1 MAVMHDK
8 CRYGVRKLAW
18 FAAGFAATVGC
29 AVYLLP
35 VGARLPLG
43 VLCVC
48 VLVLLRQIRAWDTRR
63 ACCAL
68 LGICIGLG
76 WLGVYDRG
84 QVAPAVKLDGQ
95 TLVLEGTVTGWPEA
109 MDYGW
114 QVDVHMDGHRVRLRC
129 DEQGENLAPGD
140 RITTVAYCTAVRN
153 EAGVTDLR
161 YAAQGIFLR
170 AKAYGAL
177 TVVRPERVPVIL
189 LPTHLTRQLKENIAR
204 SFSHETAPLIKAIV
218 TGDRGDCSEGL
229 ENTIRRTGLSHTTAV
244 SGMHLSCLVG
254 FLLLLFGSGKR
265 GTFLVTLPVVVL
277 VTLMAG
283 CTPSIIR
290 AAVMLILVQLAPL
303 FSRENDGPT
312 ALATA
317 LLVLLVFDPYSIAGV
332 GLQLSFAAMAGLLFC
347 SQPIRDRLLLWLAPK
362 ADGRLL
368 LKVYRRFAYVLA
380 NTLSATLSTML
391 FTTPL
396 TAFYFGQFTLI
407 APVANLLVLWAV
419 SVLFCGGLLVG
430 TLPGVLFWL
439 TGLIEGAAQYMLGV
453 MQWLSRFPFASVPS
467 REPFYLLWVLLVY
480 AISLLAVFLP
490 GRKRLLPTLT
500 TVALTLVAAVLLT
513 NLSFYAGDMGVWVLD
528 VGQGQSVL
536 VRVEKRV
543 VLVDCGGDASEN
555 AGDIA
560 ADVLQCLG
568 RSKLDVLVVSHYHSD
583 HANGVPRLLE
593 RLKAETVILPDVEPD
608 NPLRGQILSAAQ
620 KQGSRVYLVQEDMCV
635 PVATGQLDI
644 FAPLGDADSN
654 ELGLTVLCSLDERD
668 VLLTG
673 DMGEETELQ
682 LLQRHDLPQV
692 EVMVAGH
699 HGSKYSNSEELL
711 EKVQADIAVFSAG
724 RYNTYGHPSAEAI
737 GRFEAVG
744 ARIYRTDRTGTV
756 RITAGKLPG

>member
-1 MAVMHDK
+1 MAVMQDK

-18 FAAGFAATVGC
+18 FTAGFAAAVGC
-29 AVYLLP
+29 SVYLLP
-35 VGARLPLG
+35 AGARLPLG

-48 VLVLLRQIRAWDTRR
+48 ALILLRRIRAWDTRR

-76 WLGVYDRG
+76 WLGVYDRV

-95 TLVLEGTVTGWPEA
+95 TIRLTGTVTGWPEA
-109 MDYGW
+109 TDYGW
-114 QVDVHMDGHRVRLRC
+114 QVDVRVDGHRVRLRC
-129 DEQGENLAPGD
+129 DEQGEPLAPGD
-140 RITTVAYCTAVRN
+140 RITTVAYCTAVRDQ
-153 EAGVTDLR
+153 ALR

-170 AKAYGAL
+170 AKAYGEL
-177 TVVRPERVPVIL
+177 TAVRPERVPVIL
-189 LPTHLTRQLKENIAR
+189 LPSHLTRQLKENITG
-204 SFSHETAPLIKAIV
+204 SFSPETAPLIKAIV

-254 FLLLLFGSGKR
+254 FLLLLLGRGKR
-265 GTFLVTLPVVVL
+265 GTFLLTLPVVVL
-277 VTLMAG
+277 VSLMAG

-290 AAVMLILVQLAPL
+290 AAVMLMLVQLAPL

-317 LLVLLVFDPYSIAGV
+317 LLVLLIFDPYSIAGV
-332 GLQLSFAAMAGLLFC
+332 GLQLSFASMAGLLFL
-347 SQPIRDRLLLWLAPK
+347 SEPIRDRLLHRLVPK
-362 ADGRLL
+362 AGDGILMKL
-368 LKVYRRFAYVLA
+368 YRRFAYVLA
-380 NTLSATLSTML
+380 NGLSATLSTML

-396 TAFYFGQFTLI
+396 TALYFGQFTLI

-430 TLPGVLFWL
+430 TFPGGMFWL
-439 TGLIEGAAQYMLGV
+439 TGLIEGAAQYMLGA
-453 MQWLSRFPFASVPS
+453 MQWLVRFPFASVPS

-536 VRVEKRV
+536 VRVEKRL
-543 VLVDCGGDASEN
+543 VLVDCGGDAAEN

-593 RLKAETVILPDVEPD
+593 RLKADTVILPDVEPD
-608 NPLRGQILSAAQ
+608 SPLRAQILSAARQ
-620 KQGSRVYLVQEDMCV
+620 QGSRIYLVQEDMRV
-635 PVATGQLDI
+635 PFASGQLDI
-644 FAPLGDADSN
+644 IAPLGNADTN
-654 ELGLTVLCSLDERD
+654 ELGLAVLCSLGERD

-673 DMGEETELQ
+673 DMGEETEQ
-682 LLQRHDLPQV
+682 KLLQRDILPRV

-711 EKVQADIAVFSAG
+711 EKVRPDIAVFSAG
-724 RYNTYGHPSAEAI
+724 RYNTYGHPSTQAI

-744 ARIYRTDRTGTV
+744 ARIYRTDRMGTV